1 MAESQKNEKKR
12 ELNLKKFTSESQ
24 PPPEAKSEGWKKK
37 RAEKLLTQEILKT
50 MLDGEN
56 LKDYVASLV
65 RNAKDGNAKAIETIN
80 KGIEDEV
87 IKIANTDSEG
97 QDVDYSRYTDEELRI
112 IAALQSKGG
121 VSPA

>member
-1 MAESQKNEKKR
+1 MAESQKNTRKR
-12 ELNLKKFTSESQ
+12 EDNLKPFTPETQ
-24 PPPEAKSEGWKKK
+24 PSPEAKSEGWKKR

-56 LKDYVASLV
+56 LQDYVKSLI

-80 KGIEDEV
+80 RGIEDDV

-121 VSPA
+121 TSPA